1 MIGTTTARRSEATP
15 TMSGIPEDSL
25 RDPLTDP
32 TVAKPGGLKLVTA
45 ASASE
50 SAMDGQFTPKL
61 LAALSES
68 DDMSLDCAIE
78 SATTDAL
85 ALSVRVEKS
94 KPTDVATMRS
104 QSPVA
109 ASDGDTDDEGPGL
122 GVYVANSEY
131 DTLADLKGTPGEA
144 TAMASAM
151 GGEGYQPLLQ
161 EQDLTA
167 PEMAAAYKAPLDS
180 DVLDGGRVVLY
191 YSGHGGPTGLAG
203 VNSGREEG
211 GGGADPA
218 TNFRDDDLLPAS
230 ELLGIARSM
239 QAKGADVHVIVDAC
253 FGGGLETELVAQQSA
268 KADLP
273 TLNKVADGLRAF
285 VAAFGDHN
293 SGISADL
300 RAEKARVS
308 KAVDALDAESDAV
321 GKDQVLDFEAR
332 FARIQAISEEK
343 ENLLNDYDAFW
354 TDRHTAWWDTAWP
367 ELAALNEAWKASTG
381 GTLPLPPAK
390 LVNRDSYMTAIKQVG
405 ALLAVVSGEV
415 AGR

>member
-1 MIGTTTARRSEATP
+1 MIGTTTARRSETTRPAP
-15 TMSGIPEDSL
+15 AIPEDSL
-25 RDPLTDP
+25 RDPLSDP
-32 TVAKPGGLKLVTA
+32 TAVKPGGLKIATA

-68 DDMSLDCAIE
+68 DDTSLDCAIE

-85 ALSVRVEKS
+85 ALSVRVEKA
-94 KPTDVATMRS
+94 KPTDVATRRS
-104 QSPVA
+104 QTPVA

-167 PEMAAAYKAPLDS
+167 PEMAAAYKAPLES

-211 GGGADPA
+211 SDEADPA
-218 TNFRDDDLLPAS
+218 ADFRDDDLLPAS

-273 TLNKVADGLRAF
+273 TLHKVAEGLSAF
-285 VAAFGDHN
+285 VEAFGDHN
-293 SGISADL
+293 GGISADL
-300 RAEKARVS
+300 RAEKARVT

-321 GKDQVLDFEAR
+321 SEDKTLEFEAR
-332 FARIQAISEEK
+332 FARIQEIGVEK
-343 ENLLNDYDAFW
+343 EKLLDDYDAFW
-354 TDRHTAWWDTAWP
+354 TDRHTAWWDKAWP
-367 ELAALNEAWKASTG
+367 ELAAVNAAWKASTG

-390 LVNRDSYMTAIKQVG
+390 LVNRDSTMTAIKQVKV
-405 ALLAVVSGEV
+405 LLAVVEAEV
-415 AGR
+415 GAR